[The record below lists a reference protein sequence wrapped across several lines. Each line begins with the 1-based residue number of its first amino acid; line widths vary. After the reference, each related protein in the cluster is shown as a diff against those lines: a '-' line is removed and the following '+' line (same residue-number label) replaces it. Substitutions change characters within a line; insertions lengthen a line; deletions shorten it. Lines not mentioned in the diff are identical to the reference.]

1 MSLSVFR
8 TCHAWAKIA
17 VPLVPAALNLQSGP
31 IVRSARGKKSK
42 DEPTILSLLAA
53 HKKQSLKLSFSEICI
68 FLCLLT
74 WKLFDL
80 PDIEPDDDDD
90 APSINYEA

>member
-1 MSLSVFR
+1 MTPSLFR

-17 VPLVPAALNLQSGP
+17 VPLVPGALNLQSGE

-42 DEPTILSLLAA
+42 DEPTILSILAA
-53 HKKQSLKLSFSEICI
+53 HKKQSLRLSFSEICI
-68 FLCLLT
+68 FLCLVT

-80 PDIEPDDDDD
+80 QDVEPLDDEDD
-90 APSINYEA
+90 